1 MRPSPPRTHPLLALL
16 VLVTSASVAHADPP
30 MQFVGE
36 LTPYPGTFA
45 TYSTV
50 AVDTDR
56 HVAYMSGVFSEH
68 GVSVMNISDPSHPFF
83 VYEIPNPGPIDQN
96 NEPSP
101 ADVDLVGRYLAVSHH
116 PNFGLQAFRGV
127 AIYDTQ
133 PDPFHPTLIHTITMS
148 TCGLESAQLD
158 PEVESGRPYVYCNSH
173 CLFDPAVYI
182 ANILTGQIIGTFIGP
197 EPFGCPPFPCAEQ
210 NAPHEAFVQR
220 HPRSGKMLDYV
231 GYWDSGLR
239 IIDVT
244 DPTHPTEAGAF
255 DYGPGTDFRNAHG
268 AVASPSGDYVYVGD
282 EFGFDQRGGVHV
294 FDARTC
300 DGTSH
305 CTPTPIAFWARQSE
319 DAGAPPGSAPP
330 FFVNFVAFDVHNM
343 FPLGENALL
352 VANYRLGLR
361 LLDVTDKANPDEI
374 SFYLPNNYGGLAD
387 DPNRPFF
394 VGRRT
399 YNAVRGKDGLIYGG
413 DITYG
418 LFVASL
424 NPLTQLPAGAAAF
437 ARGAR
442 AEMELAGVRVSA
454 GRGEPIVHF
463 STSKAGRSRL
473 SIYDVSGRLVATVV
487 GDERA
492 AGAQRLKWNARAT
505 NGARVASGVYLGRL
519 STPDGE
525 RTVKLVRLAE

>member
-1 MRPSPPRTHPLLALL
+1 MRPWSPRTRLFLALL
-16 VLVTSASVAHADPP
+16 ASLTFTSLAQADPP
-30 MQFVGE
+30 MQYVGS
-36 LTPYPGTFA
+36 LNPYPGTFA
-45 TYSTV
+45 TYGTV

-56 HVAYMSGVFSEH
+56 HVAYMAGAFSDRGVAA
-68 GVSVMNISDPSHPFF
+68 MDISDPSHPVL

-96 NEPSP
+96 NSP
-101 ADVDLVGRYLAVSHH
+101 GPDDVDLVGRYLAVSHH

-133 PDPFHPTLIHTITMS
+133 PDPFHPTLLHAITMS

-158 PEVESGRPYVYCNSH
+158 PEVGSGRPYVYCNSH

-197 EPFGCPPFPCAEQ
+197 EPFGCPPFPCAEE

-239 IIDVT
+239 ILDVT
-244 DPTHPTEAGAF
+244 DPTHPVEAGAF
-255 DYGPGTDFRNAHG
+255 DYGPGTGYRNAHG

-282 EFGFDQRGGVHV
+282 EFGFDQRGGIHV

-305 CTPTPIAFWARQSE
+305 CTPTPIAFWQRQSP
-319 DAGAPPGSAPP
+319 DAGAPPPVGP
-330 FFVNFVAFDVHNM
+330 FFASFVAFDVHNM
-343 FPLGENALL
+343 FPLGENGLL
-352 VANYRLGLR
+352 VANYRLGVR
-361 LLDVTDKANPDEI
+361 LLDVTDKTNPNEI
-374 SFYLPNNYGGLAD
+374 SFYLPNNNDGVAD
-387 DPNRPFF
+387 DPNRPLF

-442 AEMELAGVRVSA
+442 GGGELTGVRVSI
-454 GRGEPIVHF
+454 GRSTPVVSF
-463 STSKAGRSRL
+463 STRKPGRSTL
-473 SIYDVSGRLVATVV
+473 TIYDISGRLVATVV
-487 GDERA
+487 GEDRS
-492 AGAQRLKWNARAT
+492 AGAQRLMWNARAAS
-505 NGARVASGVYLGRL
+505 GARVASGVYLGRL

-525 RTVKLVRLAE
+525 TTVKVVRLD